1 MCNCAGIMAVALAT
15 LSLGS
20 LISDRAHAGSS
31 AAGVSSKYTAAI
43 LANQRQVQNQ
53 GRVQTAKSESTS
65 FSSSSAK
72 NYAKR

>member
-43 LANQRQVQNQ
+43 LANQRQVQ